1 VLRPSRLRAP
11 AVVLA
16 ALAAA
21 FFGISRTS
29 GSGWA
34 TVLVAL
40 LLGAL
45 LAGAIAPVAVL
56 ARSDVAATAPTDATV
71 SLPVAVDIVARA
83 GMVIDIP
90 ELGTGP
96 CRSGTGTLT
105 GRPPHRGVVPVLRV
119 ELQSAWPLGMV
130 TWRRTQ
136 RITLARPVEVG
147 PLPAG
152 TDALEPTPMGT
163 AGDGE
168 VRGVRNYVPGDRSR
182 DLHWPATARTGE
194 MMVRETDGPVA
205 SQLFIVVDLAGPAE
219 RVEPAASRAAGL
231 ALAGLRQ
238 GLAVVLATAEAAGPV
253 TAPVQSAVDVSR
265 RLARAVVG
273 PIDPTLGQR
282 R

>member
-1 VLRPSRLRAP
+1 
-11 AVVLA
+11 VLA

-34 TVLVAL
+34 TVLVAA

-45 LAGAIAPVAVL
+45 LAGAISPIAVL
-56 ARSDVAATAPTDATV
+56 ARSNVEASAPIDATV
-71 SLPVAVDIVARA
+71 SLPVAVTIAARK
-83 GMVIDIP
+83 GMVIEIP

-105 GRPPHRGVVPVLRV
+105 GRPPHRGVVPVLTI

-130 TWRRTQ
+130 TWRRT
-136 RITLARPVEVG
+136 RKVELPRPVEVG
-147 PLPAG
+147 PLPAD
-152 TDALEPTPMGT
+152 TDAIEAIPVGT

-168 VRGVRNYVPGDRSR
+168 VRGVRSYVPGDRTR

-194 MMVRETDGPVA
+194 MMVRETDGPIA
-205 SQLFIVVDLAGPAE
+205 SQLLIVVDLAGPIE

-238 GLAVVLATAEAAGPV
+238 GLSVVLATAEAAGPV
-253 TAPVQSAVDVSR
+253 TAPVQSANEVSR

-273 PIDPTLGQR
+273 PVDPTIGR
-282 R
+282 RR